1 MKNNIIFL
9 LIQIVILT
17 LLSSCRE
24 TISEPIEEQVID
36 GQRYVVSL
44 KDIKTPSERVIW
56 ELGETRLIEWEITPN
71 LNNVTVLL
79 LKKNVKV
86 KVLEELTENDG
97 SYSWGIPLDLPPSHH
112 YRIKLASPFTASATA
127 VSVEFEIQRATNVDG
142 K

>member
-24 TISEPIEEQVID
+24 TISEPREEHFID
-36 GQRYVVSL
+36 DQRYVVSL

-71 LNNVTVLL
+71 LNNVKVLL
-79 LKKNVKV
+79 LKKNVEV

-97 SYSWGIPLDLPPSHH
+97 SYSWNIPSDLPPSHH
-112 YRIKLASPFTASATA
+112 YRIQLVSPFTTSANA
-127 VSVEFEIQRATNVDG
+127 VSVEFEIKRATKVDD